1 MPSDMSM
8 NNALIVGSKGQD
20 GLLMAELL
28 ENQGIECVGI
38 HRGSCDIANF
48 NEVLTLIQN
57 YRPKYLF
64 YFAAHHTS
72 ATEEQNSL
80 NNKEYFNANTIGVLN
95 FLDAI
100 KLTCPNTHFFF
111 TSSSLIFKPNPVQ
124 PLNEESELE
133 LSSLY
138 AISKYASMKLCEH
151 YRDVFGLKTT
161 VGIMFNHESRYRK
174 NKFVSRKIV
183 DFVVAV
189 KKGSADKLS
198 LGNLDTIVD
207 WGAAEDYM
215 SAIYQ
220 IVKEG
225 KTGDYVIST
234 GHGHTLRQFCEV
246 AFSYLGLNYE
256 KYLSKDSECIARV
269 NNTRIGDS
277 SKLISDL
284 NWKSK
289 ISFEKMIQNMIDYQ
303 MDNQS

>member
-1 MPSDMSM
+1 MSM

-20 GLLMAELL
+20 GLLMTKLL

-38 HRGSCDIANF
+38 HRGNCDLVNF
-48 NEVLTLIQN
+48 NEILTLIQN
-57 YRPKYLF
+57 YHPKYIF
-64 YFAAHHTS
+64 YFAAHHKS
-72 ATEEQNSL
+72 ATEEQDSL
-80 NNKEYFNANTIGVLN
+80 DNKEYFNANTIGALN

-100 KLTCPNTHFFF
+100 KLACPNTHFFF
-111 TSSSLIFKPNPVQ
+111 ASSSLIFKPNPVQ
-124 PLNEESELE
+124 PLNEASELD
-133 LSSLY
+133 LSGLY
-138 AISKYASMKLCEH
+138 SISKYASMKLCEH

-189 KKGSADKLS
+189 KKGATGKLS
-198 LGNLDTIVD
+198 LGNLDTVVD

-220 IVKEG
+220 LVKEG

-246 AFSYLGLNYE
+246 AFSYLGLDYAE
-256 KYLSKDSECIARV
+256 YLSKESENIARV

-284 NWKSK
+284 SWKSN
-289 ISFEKMIQNMIDYQ
+289 ISFEQMIQNMIDYQ
-303 MDNQS
+303 MDNPA